1 MAEDPR
7 SCGSIACIINLE
19 GYCWCG
25 LKWNGQKMVRAPL
38 ESAAERPVGNTT
50 QTAGKPRRKSP
61 AKKTRAAR

>member
-25 LKWNGQKMVRAPL
+25 LKWDGQKMTRAPL
-38 ESAAERPVGNTT
+38 ENTAERRVGKTS
-50 QTAGKPRRKSP
+50 QTAGKPRRQSP
-61 AKKTRAAR
+61 AKKTRTAR

>member
-25 LKWNGQKMVRAPL
+25 LKWNGQKMARAPL
-38 ESAAERPVGNTT
+38 ENTAERSLGKTSPA
-50 QTAGKPRRKSP
+50 TAKPRRQSP
-61 AKKTRAAR
+61 AKKTRTAR